1 MELNVDLGELVVS
14 AVAPTPVLSDAD
26 VSLTVVCGATI
37 SDETE
42 GVCGA
47 EGDVL
52 TLLGRSGDGEAEVE
66 VVGVIVDGETG
77 EMEEVVVVVMGDGD
91 RVDMVMVV
99 AMGEVVDIVEGVD
112 VEGVVVVLVEVVS
125 LVVVVDTVDT
135 EGVYTAEGVVVMGGR
150 VEVDREEVE
159 VVVVV
164 VVMGDVVTAG
174 AGLVVPAEGEE
185 NEVLVVVKIV
195 GVVMG
200 KRVEVVLD
208 VVAVEVVA
216 VEVVVDV
223 VAVEAVAVEV
233 VEEVEGAEELWL
245 AASEVTAAGVVS
257 ALGGVMG
264 CTATAGLMPE
274 PKQ

>member
-1 MELNVDLGELVVS
+1 MGALSGALDVV
-14 AVAPTPVLSDAD
+14 
-26 VSLTVVCGATI
+26 
-37 SDETE
+37 E
-42 GVCGA
+42 
-47 EGDVL
+47 
-52 TLLGRSGDGEAEVE
+52 E
-66 VVGVIVDGETG
+66 VVGVIVDRETG

-112 VEGVVVVLVEVVS
+112 VEGVVVVRVEVVS

-135 EGVYTAEGVVVMGGR
+135 EGVCTAEGVVVTGGR

-200 KRVEVVLD
+200 KRVEVVAAEMVLD
-208 VVAVEVVA
+208 VVAV
-216 VEVVVDV
+216 DV
-223 VAVEAVAVEV
+223 VAVDVVDVEV
-233 VEEVEGAEELWL
+233 VDVEVVEGAEELWL